1 MDTQLVVAY
10 RLCEDVLDGLH
21 PRVYQQKL
29 FGSTKEHFFLI
40 PKNELKTTHIFFEWL

>member
-29 FGSTKEHFFLI
+29 FGSTKEHFFLH
-40 PKNELKTTHIFFEWL
+40 PQKRAKNNTHIF

>member
-10 RLCEDVLDGLH
+10 RLCEDVLDGPH

-29 FGSTKEHFFLI
+29 FGSTKDISSLH
-40 PKNELKTTHIFFEWL
+40 PQKRAKNNTHIF